1 MTSGDRVSRADAEAA
16 ESAARQAIEADGEN
30 WHGYA
35 ALADA
40 LVAQKR
46 FLADLVARQ
55 RMPEAVVA
63 ARRAVA
69 LAPDEAGA
77 RLTLADAL
85 FALVPRRIGNRAAA
99 HAEIDQAELLGADAE
114 DLARRRKQQPT
125 VGQEI
130 FPLIVIPIFTM
141 FGVADAGGAIGR
153 AVAWP
158 AMILL
163 IVTKNVA
170 KLRPKGQ
177 SLRGRLAT
185 QRALSRKRMPTDEQV
200 SVKAPGAAAALAI
213 LVLPGAALS
222 IPGADEAPPSLPA
235 ALALLGC
242 IPVVVL
248 SAWIGIDRWLRPGT
262 VFRMLRHDTFTV
274 CSLAVTLLLAPTSP
288 LMVVR
293 KVQSPGLWFTMYLVQ
308 MAWLVGNFIVGF
320 RIVSRRKK
328 KVAALSA

>member
-16 ESAARQAIEADGEN
+16 ETAARQAIDADGDD

-69 LAPDEAGA
+69 LAPDKAEA

-99 HAEIDQAELLGADAE
+99 YAEIDQAELLGADAE
-114 DLARRRKQQPT
+114 DLAKRRKQPPT

-130 FPLIVIPIFTM
+130 LTLMVIPIFTM
-141 FGVADAGGAIGR
+141 FGVASAGGTVGR
-153 AVAWP
+153 AIAWP

-163 IVTKNVA
+163 IVTRNIA

-177 SLRGRLAT
+177 SLRGRLAAK
-185 QRALSRKRMPTDEQV
+185 RALSRRRMPTDEQV
-200 SVKAPGAAAALAI
+200 LVKAPGAAAVLAI
-213 LVLPGAALS
+213 LVLPGAGLS
-222 IPGADEAPPSLPA
+222 IPGADETAPSLPA

-248 SAWIGIDRWLRPGT
+248 SAWIGIDHWLRPGT
-262 VFRMLRHDTFTV
+262 VIRMLRHDVFSI
-274 CSLAVTLLLAPTSP
+274 CSVAVTLLLAPTSP

-320 RIVSRRKK
+320 RIVSQRKK
-328 KVAALSA
+328 KAAALSA